1 MKKLLMICLAL
12 FSKEEQKMKRV
23 PFICLALLIGLT
35 AAAFLTVSCSKK
47 ASLKEEVAGKPP
59 VVAKEEV
66 PPPAKPMEPPKIV
79 PPEARPKAEP
89 MPPPKEEAAPK
100 VEAKPV
106 PLDLNAL
113 RIQFAFD
120 DYSLSARSKE
130 NLEKIGA
137 WMKQNPPIKIQI
149 QGNTCDIGTSEYNL
163 ALGDRRAVSAKEYLV
178 TLGIEASRLANIS
191 YGEEKPRAPN
201 SDEANRSLNR
211 RDEFVTVQ

>member
-1 MKKLLMICLAL
+1 
-12 FSKEEQKMKRV
+12 MKRV

-59 VVAKEEV
+59 VVAKEEA

-100 VEAKPV
+100 AEAKPA

-137 WMKQNPPIKIQI
+137 WMKQNPPIKVQI

-178 TLGIEASRLANIS
+178 TLGIEASRLGTIS